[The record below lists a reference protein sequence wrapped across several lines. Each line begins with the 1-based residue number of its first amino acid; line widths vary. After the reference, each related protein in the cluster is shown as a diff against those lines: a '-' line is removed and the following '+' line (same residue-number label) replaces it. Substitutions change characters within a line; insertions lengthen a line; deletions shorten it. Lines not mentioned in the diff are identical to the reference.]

1 MRDKQSIKDDIV
13 QRLAT
18 VIDPELHID
27 IVNLGLVYTIDLDND
42 GICLIEMTLTTM
54 GCPLTNVLA
63 DMVTKAVKEVPEVKN
78 VDVEFVW
85 EPAWTIDRMSRF
97 AKLSLGVHLYLN
109 NWIRE

>member
-27 IVNLGLVYTIDLDND
+27 IVNLGLVYTLDLDND

-97 AKLSLGVHLYLN
+97 AKLSLGVH
-109 NWIRE
+109 

>member
-54 GCPLTNVLA
+54 GCPLTSVLA
-63 DMVTKAVKEVPEVKN
+63 DMVVKAVREVPEVKN

-97 AKLSLGVHLYLN
+97 AKLSLGVH
-109 NWIRE
+109 

>member
-54 GCPLTNVLA
+54 GCPLTNVLD
-63 DMVTKAVKEVPEVKN
+63 DMVVKAVREVPEVKN
-78 VDVEFVW
+78 VGVEFVW

-97 AKLSLGVHLYLN
+97 AKLSLGVH
-109 NWIRE
+109 

>member
-63 DMVTKAVKEVPEVKN
+63 DMVTNAVKEVPEVKN

-97 AKLSLGVHLYLN
+97 AKLSLGVH
-109 NWIRE
+109 